1 MNKKGL
7 NFILCCFVINVFF
20 AWGPTGHRVVG
31 EVAYQNLDKS
41 TKRKIEKLLNYKSLA
56 TVSTFGDEIKSDKR
70 YNKFY
75 VWHFVNFEFGKKY
88 HECEK
93 NKEGD
98 LIQGIDS
105 CISIIKSEKSNKKD
119 KIFYLKMLVHFI
131 GDLHQPLHTGRGE
144 DKGGNDIKVKW
155 FNSPSN
161 LHRIW
166 DDDMIE
172 HYDMSYTELTNDLD
186 FLSKLE
192 KMKIQQGTI
201 LDWVYESQTIAQNVY
216 NSAKPEDN
224 LGYKYQYENF
234 AIVKSQLQKAGLRLA
249 KILNDI
255 F

>member
-1 MNKKGL
+1 
-7 NFILCCFVINVFF
+7 
-20 AWGPTGHRVVG
+20 
-31 EVAYQNLDKS
+31 
-41 TKRKIEKLLNYKSLA
+41 
-56 TVSTFGDEIKSDKR
+56 
-70 YNKFY
+70 
-75 VWHFVNFEFGKKY
+75 
-88 HECEK
+88 
-93 NKEGD
+93 
-98 LIQGIDS
+98 
-105 CISIIKSEKSNKKD
+105 
-119 KIFYLKMLVHFI
+119 MLVHFI